1 MKYCNDKFMQHY
13 EYEALTFDDV
23 SLMTKYSEILPS
35 NTNLKT
41 SFTKNIKLN
50 IPFVSAAMD
59 TVTGWKMAVAMAK
72 NGGVGIVHKNMSIEE
87 QANEI
92 AKIKKFL
99 NGYIENPV
107 FFKKS
112 DSIEYILNYKAQNE
126 YNFSSFP
133 VIDDKTGKLCGII
146 TSHDFKFIKDS
157 SEKVSNYMSTGLI
170 TGQKGIKFK
179 QAYELMIKNRV
190 GKLPVIDEN
199 KRLVG
204 MFALTDIKSIVEKTI
219 SDMSVDLK
227 HRLIAGAAISPFDYE
242 RIEAL
247 INNNV
252 DVLVVDTAHGHSKGV
267 LDTIREIKKQ
277 YSNVEVI
284 GGNIATAEAALALYE
299 AGADGVKVGIGPGSI
314 CTTRVVAGVGV
325 PQVTAVYNCAKALR
339 NKIPVIADGGIR
351 YSGDAVKAIA
361 AGASTVM
368 MGSAFAG
375 TEESPGEKILY
386 NGRKYVVYRGM
397 GSLAAMKDG
406 EGSRKRYF
414 QDGAS
419 ADKLVPEGI
428 EGMVPYSGRVQD
440 VLFQFAGGIRA
451 GMGYSG
457 CETVEKFHKQAEFVK
472 ITLAG
477 LKEAHPHDVSITKEA
492 PNYKKQ

>member
-72 NGGVGIVHKNMSIEE
+72 NGGIGIVHKNMSIEE

-199 KRLVG
+199 NRLVG

-267 LDTIREIKKQ
+267 LETIREIKKQ

-351 YSGDAVKAIA
+351 
-361 AGASTVM
+361 
-368 MGSAFAG
+368 
-375 TEESPGEKILY
+375 
-386 NGRKYVVYRGM
+386 
-397 GSLAAMKDG
+397 
-406 EGSRKRYF
+406 
-414 QDGAS
+414 
-419 ADKLVPEGI
+419 
-428 EGMVPYSGRVQD
+428 
-440 VLFQFAGGIRA
+440 
-451 GMGYSG
+451 
-457 CETVEKFHKQAEFVK
+457 
-472 ITLAG
+472 
-477 LKEAHPHDVSITKEA
+477 
-492 PNYKKQ
+492 